1 MRSPGE
7 LFEGVRVLVHEA
19 DRDVQELSA
28 LLTGWMTT
36 QGLLLFFSIVTGLLV
51 LFTSTVTREK
61 LLFASASPMVKA
73 DMMVSFRS

>member
-1 MRSPGE
+1 
-7 LFEGVRVLVHEA
+7 
-19 DRDVQELSA
+19 
-28 LLTGWMTT
+28 MTT